1 MAEATQTADIWTIV
15 LFQLGGGGVLGFA
28 AGYAVKK
35 LLKLIMI
42 VVGVFVL
49 GLLALEYKGWI
60 KVNYDALAQSI
71 ENAITGGTST
81 AVSLKSRIL
90 ANVPFASAFILG
102 FTLGFKI
109 G

>member
-1 MAEATQTADIWTIV
+1 MAEAAQTADVWTVV

-35 LLKLIMI
+35 MLKLIMV
-42 VVGVFVL
+42 VVGVFIL

-60 KVNYDALAQSI
+60 KINYDALAQSI
-71 ENAITGGTST
+71 ENAITGGAS
-81 AVSLKSRIL
+81 AAAGLKSHIL
-90 ANVPFASAFILG
+90 ANIPFASAFLLG
-102 FTLGFKI
+102 FTLGFKV